1 MAVTVNGTGIGNES
15 TYPVMTGT
23 ITIKN
28 TSDARARIRATQ
40 KRSSGGT
47 KRLNYNHREISSQ
60 LMRAKKA
67 QGAANVL
74 TRAKSKLSVLKRS
87 AATGQYDS
95 REVANALAHA
105 RRMVQCA
112 QMKVRHLKEEEL
124 EQKKHSRE
132 NRTEER
138 QNKGEVKRRAANK
151 ERELKEKIQ
160 IETVHKVQQ
169 EKTKRQQMLQKRRTH
184 RRQEMSKINEA
195 DMKYLKGEIE
205 NQRYQGVS
213 SDDGVILNL
222 SAEAAMLNEAQ
233 IRLQAEQE
241 AEMEAAMNMES
252 QAAIDGSQM
261 EGSSLGTSI
270 GTGASATNTAA
281 GEPTTV
287 GGSVDIVL

>member
-23 ITIKN
+23 LTIKN
-28 TSDARARIRATQ
+28 TNDARARISATR
-40 KRSSGGT
+40 KKSSGGT
-47 KRLNYNHREISSQ
+47 KKLNYNHREISSQ

-67 QGAANVL
+67 QGAASVL
-74 TRAKSKLSVLKRS
+74 TRAKGKLSVLKRS

-124 EQKKHSRE
+124 EQKKHNRE

-138 QNKGEVKRRAANK
+138 HIEGEVKRRAANK

-205 NQRYQGVS
+205 NRKDQGMS
-213 SDDGVILNL
+213 PEDGVILNL
-222 SAEAAMLNEAQ
+222 SAEAALLNEAQ

-241 AEMEAAMNMES
+241 AEMEAAMNMDS
-252 QAAIDGSQM
+252 QTTLDGSQM
-261 EGSSLGTSI
+261 EGSSVSTSI
-270 GTGASATNTAA
+270 GAGTSATNTATA
-281 GEPTTV
+281 EPAAV
-287 GGSVDIVL
+287 GGSVDIAL